1 MWSHLANR
9 MENNTPPPDGDAPVT
24 GAVGPSKEER
34 TFAMICHL
42 LPLSGLLVP
51 IPILNVVAPLVL
63 WLIKKDSMPFLND
76 QGKEVLNFQIT
87 ISMIMIA
94 CMLTFWLILPVFI
107 AIGVCIGALVLMI
120 IAAIRANEGKPYRYP
135 FTLRLIK

>member
-1 MWSHLANR
+1 
-9 MENNTPPPDGDAPVT
+9 
-24 GAVGPSKEER
+24 
-34 TFAMICHL
+34 MICHL

-51 IPILNVVAPLVL
+51 IPILNIVAPLVL

-94 CMLTFWLILPVFI
+94 CILTFWLILPIFI
-107 AIGVCIGALVLMI
+107 AIAVCVAALVLMI
-120 IAAIRANEGKPYRYP
+120 IAAIKVNEGKPYR
-135 FTLRLIK
+135 FLSLCD

>member
-1 MWSHLANR
+1 
-9 MENNTPPPDGDAPVT
+9 MENNTPPPNGDTPVT
-24 GAVGPSKEER
+24 GAVEPSKEER

-51 IPILNVVAPLVL
+51 IPILNIVAPLVL

-94 CMLTFWLILPVFI
+94 CILTFWLILPIFI
-107 AIGVCIGALVLMI
+107 AIAVCVAALVLMI
-120 IAAIRANEGKPYRYP
+120 IAAIKVNEGKPYR
-135 FTLRLIK
+135 FLSLCD